1 MLAGRQLSALGR
13 LSGAVMQGLGGAP
26 LQHARGSASAA
37 VKVLAAGA
45 DPAVRAFAFL
55 SRRPP
60 PTILQ
65 CCTVCHRACGC
76 MGEGH
81 CPPFDPGQAFLAQ
94 RPSASNALG

>member
-45 DPAVRAFAFL
+45 DPAVRALAFL
-55 SRRPP
+55 FS
-60 PTILQ
+60 
-65 CCTVCHRACGC
+65 
-76 MGEGH
+76 
-81 CPPFDPGQAFLAQ
+81 
-94 RPSASNALG
+94 PSAPHDPAMLHSMPSSLRVHG